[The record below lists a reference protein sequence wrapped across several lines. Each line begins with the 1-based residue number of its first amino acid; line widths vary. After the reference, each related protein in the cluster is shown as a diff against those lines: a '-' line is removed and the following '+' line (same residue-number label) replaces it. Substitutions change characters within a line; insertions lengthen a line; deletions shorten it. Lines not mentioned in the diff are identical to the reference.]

1 MKKKLLSVLLALV
14 MVLTL
19 LPVAAFAEDT
29 QAPGSGTGEDTSTG
43 ESQEGGETG
52 ADGEQQEPAGTK
64 EDPILLTPK
73 SADSNKYI
81 KLDPGK
87 YYKLSEDISGVNFIG
102 LWGDYAGN
110 ASGETYLDLN
120 SHKITAEGN
129 GYPAIY
135 LATGSLNIT
144 GSGQLIGGSSEKV
157 HGAISVAGASQKK
170 LTIGK
175 DVTVTAEANQYC
187 IVVEGAAD
195 QTTNQAEII
204 LDGCTLKSEGSGITV
219 NGLVTQGTQPK
230 ITLQN
235 GTKIEAK
242 EHGIYQAGKSEVTI
256 TNAEIKAGDVGV
268 ETRNGTLNVGE
279 NAVIT
284 GGDGESSNSSSG
296 SGSAVKNAGI
306 AVSQH
311 TTKGDISVN
320 VSDGASVSG
329 GSALYVVNP
338 ENGDGQQKLEVKVSG
353 EETKLTATNDKGSA
367 IYNQSPVDISVTGG
381 TIDGNVTMAATTGSS
396 DTAVGSIAIKD
407 ATVTGS
413 IANTSGDGA
422 AVSVRESTVKGEIAD
437 NVGIV
442 VDCKDADGKPIEN
455 VNNANTA
462 LKAEPD
468 NAFGNSFPQM
478 WDVKVSGLQNDKYY
492 LIRVAAKGISNTA
505 DGNSI
510 IIALNNP
517 AADTYTVTCKPG
529 QNVTVL
535 ELEAKPTDW
544 TGTIQTLTEYEMTV
558 PGENG

>member
-29 QAPGSGTGEDTSTG
+29 QAPGSGTGEDTSIG
-43 ESQEGGETG
+43 ESQEGGETVG
-52 ADGEQQEPAGTK
+52 DGEQQEPAGTK
-64 EDPILLTPK
+64 EDPIFLTSK
-73 SADSNKYI
+73 SADNDQQI

-87 YYKLSEDISGVNFIG
+87 YYTLNEDISNVNFIG
-102 LWGDYAGN
+102 LWGDYAED

-120 SHKITAEGN
+120 NHKITAVGN

-135 LATGSLNIT
+135 LATGSLNII

-157 HGAISVAGASQKK
+157 HGAISVAGKSQKK

-204 LDGCTLKSEGSGITV
+204 LDGCILNSKGSGITV

-268 ETRNGTLNVGE
+268 ETRNGTLNVGAG
-279 NAVIT
+279 AVIT
-284 GGDGESSNSSSG
+284 GGTGEAGNAPNGNG
-296 SGSAVKNAGI
+296 STAQNAGI
-306 AVSQH
+306 AVAQH
-311 TTKGDISVN
+311 TTKGGITVN
-320 VSDGASVSG
+320 VSDGAAVSG

-338 ENGDGQQKLEVKVSG
+338 QANEEPGDLKVTVDG
-353 EETKLTATNDKGSA
+353 EATKLTATNENGHA
-367 IYNQSPVDISVTGG
+367 IFNQAPVDVVVTGG
-381 TIDGNVTMAATTGSS
+381 TIEGNVAMSTDEKNAGKGGIDITN
-396 DTAVGSIAIKD
+396 
-407 ATVTGS
+407 ATVNGDIT
-413 IANTSGDGA
+413 NKSGNGA
-422 AVSVRESTVKGEIAD
+422 AVSVRTSTVTGEIEG
-437 NVGIV
+437 VGIV

-462 LKAEPD
+462 LKAETD
-468 NAFGNSFPQM
+468 NAFGNSFPKM

-492 LIRVAAKGISNTA
+492 LIRVAAKGISTTA

-529 QNVTVL
+529 QNVTVF
-535 ELEAKPTDW
+535 ELETKPTDW
-544 TGTIQTLTEYEMTV
+544 TGSIQTLTEYEMTV

>member
-43 ESQEGGETG
+43 ESQEGGETVG
-52 ADGEQQEPAGTK
+52 DGEQQEPAGTK
-64 EDPILLTPK
+64 EDPILLTSE
-73 SADSNKYI
+73 SAGNNQQI

-87 YYKLSEDISGVNFIG
+87 YYKLNEDISNVYFIG
-102 LWGDYAGN
+102 LWGDYAED

-120 SHKITAEGN
+120 NHKITAVGN

-135 LATGSLNIT
+135 LATGSLNII

-157 HGAISVAGASQKK
+157 HGAISVAGESQKK

-195 QTTNQAEII
+195 QMTNQAEII
-204 LDGCTLKSEGSGITV
+204 LDGCTLNSEGSGITV

-268 ETRNGTLNVGE
+268 ETRNGTLNVGAG
-279 NAVIT
+279 AVIT
-284 GGDGESSNSSSG
+284 GGTGEAGNAPNGNG
-296 SGSAVKNAGI
+296 STAQNAGI
-306 AVSQH
+306 AVAQH
-311 TTKGDISVN
+311 TTKGGITVN
-320 VSDGASVSG
+320 VSDGAAVSG

-338 ENGDGQQKLEVKVSG
+338 QANEEPGDLKVTVDG
-353 EETKLTATNDKGSA
+353 EATKLTATNENGHA
-367 IYNQSPVDISVTGG
+367 IFNQAPVDVVVTGG
-381 TIDGNVTMAATTGSS
+381 TIEGNVAMSTDEKNAGKGGIDITN
-396 DTAVGSIAIKD
+396 
-407 ATVTGS
+407 ATVNGDIT
-413 IANTSGDGA
+413 NESGNGA
-422 AVSVRESTVKGEIAD
+422 AVSVRTSTVTGEIEG
-437 NVGIV
+437 VGIV

-462 LKAEPD
+462 LKAETD
-468 NAFGNSFPQM
+468 NAFGNSFPKM

-492 LIRVAAKGISNTA
+492 LIRVAAKGISTTA

-529 QNVTVL
+529 QNVTVF
-535 ELEAKPTDW
+535 ELETKPTDW
-544 TGTIQTLTEYEMTV
+544 TGSIQTLTEYEMMV

>member
-43 ESQEGGETG
+43 ESQEGGETVG
-52 ADGEQQEPAGTK
+52 DGEQQEPVGTK
-64 EDPILLTPK
+64 EDPILLTSE
-73 SADSNKYI
+73 SAGNNQQI

-87 YYKLSEDISGVNFIG
+87 YYKLNEDISDVNFIG
-102 LWGDYAGN
+102 LWGDYAED

-120 SHKITAEGN
+120 NHKITAVGN

-135 LATGSLNIT
+135 LATGSLNII

-157 HGAISVAGASQKK
+157 HGAISVAGESQKK

-175 DVTVTAEANQYC
+175 DVTVIAEVNQYC

-195 QTTNQAEII
+195 QTRNQAEII
-204 LDGCTLKSEGSGITV
+204 LDGCTLNSKGSGITV

-268 ETRNGTLNVGE
+268 ETRNGTLNVSAG
-279 NAVIT
+279 AVIT
-284 GGDGESSNSSSG
+284 GGTGEAGNAPNGNG
-296 SGSAVKNAGI
+296 STAQNAGI
-306 AVSQH
+306 AVAQH
-311 TTKGDISVN
+311 TTKGGITVN
-320 VSDGASVSG
+320 VSDGAAVSG

-338 ENGDGQQKLEVKVSG
+338 QANEEPGDLKVTVDG
-353 EETKLTATNDKGSA
+353 EATKLTATNENGHA
-367 IYNQSPVDISVTGG
+367 IFNQAPVDVVVTGG
-381 TIDGNVTMAATTGSS
+381 TIEGNVAMSTDKKNAGKGGIDITN
-396 DTAVGSIAIKD
+396 
-407 ATVTGS
+407 ATVNGDIT
-413 IANTSGDGA
+413 NESGNGA
-422 AVSVRESTVKGEIAD
+422 AVSVRTSTVTGEIEG
-437 NVGIV
+437 VGIV

-462 LKAEPD
+462 LKAETD
-468 NAFGNSFPQM
+468 NAFGNSFPKM

-492 LIRVAAKGISNTA
+492 LIRVAAKGISTTA

-529 QNVTVL
+529 QNVTVF
-535 ELEAKPTDW
+535 ELETKPTDW
-544 TGTIQTLTEYEMTV
+544 TGSIQTLTEYEMTV

>member
-43 ESQEGGETG
+43 ESQEGGKTG
-52 ADGEQQEPAGTK
+52 SDGEQQEPTGTK
-64 EDPILLTPK
+64 EDPIPLTSK
-73 SADSNKYI
+73 SANNKQI
-81 KLDPGK
+81 KLNPGK
-87 YYKLSEDISGVNFIG
+87 YYTLNEDISNVNFIG
-102 LWGDYAGN
+102 LWGDNAED

-120 SHKITAEGN
+120 NHKITAVGN

-135 LATGSLNIT
+135 LATGSLNII
-144 GSGQLIGGSSEKV
+144 GFGQLIGGSSEKV
-157 HGAISVAGASQKK
+157 HGAISVAGESQKK

-175 DVTVTAEANQYC
+175 NVTVTAEADQYC

-204 LDGCTLKSEGSGITV
+204 LDGCTLNSKGSGITV

-268 ETRNGTLNVGE
+268 ETRNGTLNVGAG
-279 NAVIT
+279 AVIT
-284 GGDGESSNSSSG
+284 GGTGEAENTPNGNG
-296 SGSAVKNAGI
+296 STAQNAGI
-306 AVSQH
+306 AVAQH
-311 TTKGDISVN
+311 TTKGGITVN
-320 VSDGASVSG
+320 VSDGAAVSG

-338 ENGDGQQKLEVKVSG
+338 QANEEPGDLKVTVDG
-353 EETKLTATNDKGSA
+353 ETTKLTATNENGHA
-367 IYNQSPVDISVTGG
+367 IFNQAPVDVVVTGG
-381 TIDGNVTMAATTGSS
+381 TIEGNVAMSTDEKNAGKGGIDITY
-396 DTAVGSIAIKD
+396 
-407 ATVTGS
+407 ATVNGDIT
-413 IANTSGDGA
+413 NESGNGA
-422 AVSVRESTVKGEIAD
+422 AVSVRTSTVTGKIEG
-437 NVGIV
+437 VGIV

-462 LKAEPD
+462 LKAETD
-468 NAFGNSFPQM
+468 NAFGNSFPKM

-492 LIRVAAKGISNTA
+492 LIRVAAKGISTTA

-510 IIALNNP
+510 IIALNKP
-517 AADTYTVTCKPG
+517 AANTYTVTCKPG
-529 QNVTVL
+529 QNVTVF
-535 ELEAKPTDW
+535 ELETKPTDW
-544 TGTIQTLTEYEMTV
+544 TGSIQTLTEYEMTV

>member
-43 ESQEGGETG
+43 ESQEGGKTG
-52 ADGEQQEPAGTK
+52 GDGEQQEPAGTK
-64 EDPILLTPK
+64 EDPILLTSK
-73 SADSNKYI
+73 SAGNNQQI

-87 YYKLSEDISGVNFIG
+87 YYTLNEDISNVNFIG
-102 LWGDYAGN
+102 LWGDYGED

-120 SHKITAEGN
+120 NHKITAVGN

-135 LATGSLNIT
+135 LATGSLNII

-157 HGAISVAGASQKK
+157 HGAISVAGESQKK

-175 DVTVTAEANQYC
+175 DVTVTAEANQCC

-204 LDGCTLKSEGSGITV
+204 LDGCTLNSKGSGITV

-242 EHGIYQAGKSEVTI
+242 EHGIYQAGKSAVTI

-268 ETRNGTLNVGE
+268 ETRNGTLNVGAG
-279 NAVIT
+279 AVIT
-284 GGDGESSNSSSG
+284 GGTGEAGNAPNGNG
-296 SGSAVKNAGI
+296 STAQNAGI
-306 AVSQH
+306 AVAQH
-311 TTKGDISVN
+311 TTKGGITVN
-320 VSDGASVSG
+320 VSDGAAVSG

-338 ENGDGQQKLEVKVSG
+338 QANEEPGDLKVTVDG
-353 EETKLTATNDKGSA
+353 EATKLTATNENGHA
-367 IYNQSPVDISVTGG
+367 IFNQAPVDVVVTGG
-381 TIDGNVTMAATTGSS
+381 TIEGNVAMSRDEKNAGKGGIDITN
-396 DTAVGSIAIKD
+396 
-407 ATVTGS
+407 ATVNGDIT
-413 IANTSGDGA
+413 NESGNGA
-422 AVSVRESTVKGEIAD
+422 AVSVRTSTVTGEIKG
-437 NVGIV
+437 VGIV
-442 VDCKDADGKPIEN
+442 VDCKDGDGKPIEN

-462 LKAEPD
+462 LKAETD
-468 NAFGNSFPQM
+468 NAFGNSFPKM

-492 LIRVAAKGISNTA
+492 LIRVAAKGISTTA

-529 QNVTVL
+529 QNVTVF
-535 ELEAKPTDW
+535 ELETKPTDW
-544 TGTIQTLTEYEMTV
+544 TGSIQTLTEYEMTV

>member
-29 QAPGSGTGEDTSTG
+29 QAPGSDTGEDTSTG
-43 ESQEGGETG
+43 ESQEGGKTG
-52 ADGEQQEPAGTK
+52 SDGEQQEPAGTK
-64 EDPILLTPK
+64 EDPILLTSK
-73 SADSNKYI
+73 SAENNQQI

-87 YYKLSEDISGVNFIG
+87 YYTLDEDISNVNFIG
-102 LWGDYAGN
+102 LWGDYAED

-120 SHKITAEGN
+120 NHKITAVGN

-135 LATGSLNIT
+135 LATGSLNII

-157 HGAISVAGASQKK
+157 HGAISVAGESQKK

-175 DVTVTAEANQYC
+175 GVTVTAAANQYC
-187 IVVEGAAD
+187 IVVEGAAE

-204 LDGCTLKSEGSGITV
+204 LDGCTLNSKGSGITV

-268 ETRNGTLNVGE
+268 ETRNGTLNVGAG
-279 NAVIT
+279 AVIT
-284 GGDGESSNSSSG
+284 GGTGEAGNAPNGNG
-296 SGSAVKNAGI
+296 STAQNAGI
-306 AVSQH
+306 AVAQH
-311 TTKGDISVN
+311 TTKGGITVN
-320 VSDGASVSG
+320 VSDGAAVSG

-338 ENGDGQQKLEVKVSG
+338 QANEEPGDLKVTVDG
-353 EETKLTATNDKGSA
+353 EATKLTATNENGHA
-367 IYNQSPVDISVTGG
+367 IFNQAPVDVVVTGG
-381 TIDGNVTMAATTGSS
+381 TIKGNVAMRTDEKNAGKGGIDITN
-396 DTAVGSIAIKD
+396 
-407 ATVTGS
+407 ATVNGDIT
-413 IANTSGDGA
+413 NESGNGA
-422 AVSVRESTVKGEIAD
+422 AVSVRTSTVTGKIEG
-437 NVGIV
+437 VGIV

-462 LKAEPD
+462 LKAETD
-468 NAFGNSFPQM
+468 NAFGNSFPKM

-492 LIRVAAKGISNTA
+492 LIRVAAKGISTTA

-529 QNVTVL
+529 QNVTVF
-535 ELEAKPTDW
+535 ELETKPTDW
-544 TGTIQTLTEYEMTV
+544 TGSIQTLTEYEMTV

>member
-43 ESQEGGETG
+43 ESQEGGKTG
-52 ADGEQQEPAGTK
+52 GDGEQQEPAGTK
-64 EDPILLTPK
+64 EDPILLTSK
-73 SADSNKYI
+73 SAGNNQQI

-87 YYKLSEDISGVNFIG
+87 YYTLNEDISNVNFIG
-102 LWGDYAGN
+102 LWGDYVED

-120 SHKITAEGN
+120 NHKITAVGN

-135 LATGSLNIT
+135 LATGSLNII

-157 HGAISVAGASQKK
+157 HGAISVAGESQKK

-175 DVTVTAEANQYC
+175 DVTVTAEANQCC

-204 LDGCTLKSEGSGITV
+204 LDGCTLNSKGSGITV

-242 EHGIYQAGKSEVTI
+242 EHGIYQAGKSAVTI

-268 ETRNGTLNVGE
+268 ETRNGTLNVGAG
-279 NAVIT
+279 AVIT
-284 GGDGESSNSSSG
+284 GGTGEAGNAPNGNG
-296 SGSAVKNAGI
+296 STAQNAGI
-306 AVSQH
+306 AVAQH
-311 TTKGDISVN
+311 TTKGGITVN
-320 VSDGASVSG
+320 VSDGAAVSG

-338 ENGDGQQKLEVKVSG
+338 QANEEPGDLKVTVDG
-353 EETKLTATNDKGSA
+353 EATKLTATNENGHA
-367 IYNQSPVDISVTGG
+367 IFNQAPVDVVVTGG
-381 TIDGNVTMAATTGSS
+381 TIEGNVAMSTDEKNAGKGGIDITN
-396 DTAVGSIAIKD
+396 
-407 ATVTGS
+407 ATVNGDIT
-413 IANTSGDGA
+413 NESGNGA
-422 AVSVRESTVKGEIAD
+422 AVSVRTSTVTGEIEG
-437 NVGIV
+437 VGIV

-462 LKAEPD
+462 LKAETD
-468 NAFGNSFPQM
+468 NAFGNSFPKM

-492 LIRVAAKGISNTA
+492 LIRVAAKGISTTA

-529 QNVTVL
+529 QNVTVF
-535 ELEAKPTDW
+535 ELETKPTDW
-544 TGTIQTLTEYEMTV
+544 TGSIQTLTEYEMTV

>member
-43 ESQEGGETG
+43 ESQEGGKTG
-52 ADGEQQEPAGTK
+52 SDGEQQEPTGTK
-64 EDPILLTPK
+64 EDPILLTSK
-73 SADSNKYI
+73 SADNNHQI
-81 KLDPGK
+81 KLNPGK
-87 YYKLSEDISGVNFIG
+87 YYTLNENISNVNFIG
-102 LWGDYAGN
+102 LWGDYAEDT
-110 ASGETYLDLN
+110 SGETYLDLN
-120 SHKITAEGN
+120 NHKITAMGN

-135 LATGSLNIT
+135 LATGSLNII

-157 HGAISVAGASQKK
+157 HGAISVAGESQKK

-175 DVTVTAEANQYC
+175 DVTVTAKANQYC

-204 LDGCTLKSEGSGITV
+204 LDGCTLNSKGSGITV

-268 ETRNGTLNVGE
+268 ETRNGTLNVGAG
-279 NAVIT
+279 AVIT
-284 GGDGESSNSSSG
+284 GGTGEAGNAPNGNG
-296 SGSAVKNAGI
+296 STAQNAGI
-306 AVSQH
+306 AVAQH
-311 TTKGDISVN
+311 TTKGGITVN
-320 VSDGASVSG
+320 VSDGAAVSG

-338 ENGDGQQKLEVKVSG
+338 QANEDPGELKVTVDGEA
-353 EETKLTATNDKGSA
+353 TTLTATNANGHA
-367 IYNQSPVDISVTGG
+367 IFNQAPVDVVVTGG
-381 TIDGNVTMAATTGSS
+381 TIKGNVAMSTDEKNAGKGGIDITN
-396 DTAVGSIAIKD
+396 
-407 ATVTGS
+407 ATV
-413 IANTSGDGA
+413 NGDITNESDNGA
-422 AVSVRESTVKGEIAD
+422 AVSVRTSTVTGEIEG
-437 NVGIV
+437 VGIV

-462 LKAEPD
+462 LKAETD
-468 NAFGNSFPQM
+468 NAFGNSFPKM

-492 LIRVAAKGISNTA
+492 LIRVAAKGISTTA

-517 AADTYTVTCKPG
+517 AANTYTVICKPG
-529 QNVTVL
+529 QNVTVF
-535 ELEAKPTDW
+535 ELETKPTDW
-544 TGTIQTLTEYEMTV
+544 TGSIQTLTEYEMTV

>member
-43 ESQEGGETG
+43 ESQEGGKTG
-52 ADGEQQEPAGTK
+52 SDGEQQEPTGTK
-64 EDPILLTPK
+64 EDPILLTSM
-73 SADSNKYI
+73 SADNNHQI
-81 KLDPGK
+81 KLNPGK
-87 YYKLSEDISGVNFIG
+87 YYMLNEDISKVNFIG
-102 LWGDYAGN
+102 LWGDYAED

-120 SHKITAEGN
+120 NHKITAVGN

-135 LATGSLNIT
+135 LATGSLNII

-157 HGAISVAGASQKK
+157 HGAISVAGESQKK

-175 DVTVTAEANQYC
+175 DVTVTAVANQYC

-195 QTTNQAEII
+195 QMTNQAEII
-204 LDGCTLKSEGSGITV
+204 LDGCTLNSKGSGITV

-268 ETRNGTLNVGE
+268 ETRNGTLNVGAG
-279 NAVIT
+279 AVIT
-284 GGDGESSNSSSG
+284 GGTGEAGNAPNGNG
-296 SGSAVKNAGI
+296 STAQNAGI
-306 AVSQH
+306 AVAQH
-311 TTKGDISVN
+311 TTKGGITVN
-320 VSDGASVSG
+320 VSDGAAVSG

-338 ENGDGQQKLEVKVSG
+338 QANEDPGELKVTVDGEA
-353 EETKLTATNDKGSA
+353 TTLTATNANGHA
-367 IYNQSPVDISVTGG
+367 IFNQAPVDVVVTGG
-381 TIDGNVTMAATTGSS
+381 TIKGNVAMSTDEKNAGKGGIDITN
-396 DTAVGSIAIKD
+396 
-407 ATVTGS
+407 ATVNGDITNGS
-413 IANTSGDGA
+413 DDGA
-422 AVSVRESTVKGEIAD
+422 AVSVRTSTVTGEIKG
-437 NVGIV
+437 VGIV

-462 LKAEPD
+462 LKAETD
-468 NAFGNSFPQM
+468 NAFGNSFPKM
-478 WDVKVSGLQNDKYY
+478 WDVKVSGLQNNKYY
-492 LIRVAAKGISNTA
+492 LIRVAAKGISTTA

-517 AADTYTVTCKPG
+517 AANTYTVICKPG
-529 QNVTVL
+529 QNVTVF
-535 ELEAKPTDW
+535 ELETKPTDW
-544 TGTIQTLTEYEMTV
+544 TGSIQTLTEYEMTV

>member
-29 QAPGSGTGEDTSTG
+29 QAPGSGTGEDTSTS
-43 ESQEGGETG
+43 ESQEGGETVG
-52 ADGEQQEPAGTK
+52 DGEQQEPAGTK
-64 EDPILLTPK
+64 EDPILLTSE
-73 SADSNKYI
+73 SAGNNQQI

-87 YYKLSEDISGVNFIG
+87 YYKLNEDISNVYFIG
-102 LWGDYAGN
+102 LWGDYAED

-120 SHKITAEGN
+120 NHKITAVGN

-135 LATGSLNIT
+135 LATGSLNII

-157 HGAISVAGASQKK
+157 HGAISVAGESQKK

-195 QTTNQAEII
+195 QMTNQAEII
-204 LDGCTLKSEGSGITV
+204 LDGCTLNSEGSGITV

-268 ETRNGTLNVGE
+268 ETRNGTLNVSAG
-279 NAVIT
+279 AVIT
-284 GGDGESSNSSSG
+284 GGTGEAGNAPNGNG
-296 SGSAVKNAGI
+296 STAQNAGI
-306 AVSQH
+306 AVAQH
-311 TTKGDISVN
+311 TTKGGITVN
-320 VSDGASVSG
+320 VSDGAAVSG

-338 ENGDGQQKLEVKVSG
+338 QANEEPGDLKVTVDG
-353 EETKLTATNDKGSA
+353 EATKLTATNENGHA
-367 IYNQSPVDISVTGG
+367 IFNQAPVDVVVTGG
-381 TIDGNVTMAATTGSS
+381 TIEGNVAMSTDKKNAGKGGIDITN
-396 DTAVGSIAIKD
+396 
-407 ATVTGS
+407 ATVNGDIT
-413 IANTSGDGA
+413 NESGNGA
-422 AVSVRESTVKGEIAD
+422 AVSVRTSTVTGEIEG
-437 NVGIV
+437 VGIV

-462 LKAEPD
+462 LKAETD
-468 NAFGNSFPQM
+468 NAFGNSFPKM

-492 LIRVAAKGISNTA
+492 LIRVAAKGISTTA

-529 QNVTVL
+529 QNVTVF
-535 ELEAKPTDW
+535 ELETKPTDW
-544 TGTIQTLTEYEMTV
+544 TGSIQTLTEYEMMV

>member
-52 ADGEQQEPAGTK
+52 GDGEQQEPAGTK
-64 EDPILLTPK
+64 EDPILLTSK
-73 SADSNKYI
+73 SAGNNQQI
-81 KLDPGK
+81 KLVPGK
-87 YYKLSEDISGVNFIG
+87 YYTLKEDISNVNFIG
-102 LWGDYAGN
+102 LWGDYMED

-120 SHKITAEGN
+120 NHKITAVGN

-135 LATGSLNIT
+135 LATGSLNII
-144 GSGQLIGGSSEKV
+144 GSGQLIGGGSKKV
-157 HGAISVAGASQKK
+157 HGAISVAGESQKK

-195 QTTNQAEII
+195 QMTNQAEII
-204 LDGCTLKSEGSGITV
+204 LDGCTLNSKGSGITV

-235 GTKIEAK
+235 GTKIKAEK
-242 EHGIYQAGKSEVTI
+242 HGIYQAGKSEVTI

-268 ETRNGTLNVGE
+268 ETRNGTLNVGAG
-279 NAVIT
+279 AVIT
-284 GGDGESSNSSSG
+284 GGTGKAGNAPNGNG
-296 SGSAVKNAGI
+296 STAQNAGI
-306 AVSQH
+306 AVAQH
-311 TTKGDISVN
+311 TTKGGITVN
-320 VSDGASVSG
+320 VSDGAAVSG

-338 ENGDGQQKLEVKVSG
+338 QANEEPGDLKVTVDG
-353 EETKLTATNDKGSA
+353 EATKLTATNENGHA
-367 IYNQSPVDISVTGG
+367 IFNQAPVDVVVTGG
-381 TIDGNVTMAATTGSS
+381 TIEGNVAMSTDEKNAGKGGIDIMN
-396 DTAVGSIAIKD
+396 
-407 ATVTGS
+407 ATVKGDIT
-413 IANTSGDGA
+413 NESGNGA
-422 AVSVRESTVKGEIAD
+422 AVSVRTSTVTGEIEG
-437 NVGIV
+437 VGIV

-462 LKAEPD
+462 LKAETD
-468 NAFGNSFPQM
+468 NAFGNSFPKM

-492 LIRVAAKGISNTA
+492 LIRVAAKGISTTA

-510 IIALNNP
+510 IIALNKP

-529 QNVTVL
+529 QNVTVF
-535 ELEAKPTDW
+535 ELETKPTDW
-544 TGTIQTLTEYEMTV
+544 TGSIQTLTEYEMTV

>member
-43 ESQEGGETG
+43 ESQEGGKTG
-52 ADGEQQEPAGTK
+52 GDGKQQEPAGTK
-64 EDPILLTPK
+64 EDPILLTSK
-73 SADSNKYI
+73 SANNQQI

-87 YYKLSEDISGVNFIG
+87 YYTLNEDISNINFIG
-102 LWGDYAGN
+102 LWGDYAED

-120 SHKITAEGN
+120 NHKITAVGN

-135 LATGSLNIT
+135 LATGSLNII

-157 HGAISVAGASQKK
+157 HGAISVAGESQKK

-204 LDGCTLKSEGSGITV
+204 LDGCTLNSKGSGITV

-235 GTKIEAK
+235 GTKIEAE

-256 TNAEIKAGDVGV
+256 TNAQIKAGDVGV
-268 ETRNGTLNVGE
+268 ETRNGTLNVGAD
-279 NAVIT
+279 AVIT
-284 GGDGESSNSSSG
+284 GGTGEAGNAPNGNG
-296 SGSAVKNAGI
+296 STAQNVGI
-306 AVSQH
+306 AVAQH
-311 TTKGDISVN
+311 TTKGGITVN
-320 VSDGASVSG
+320 VSDGAAVSG

-338 ENGDGQQKLEVKVSG
+338 QANEEPGDLKVTVDG
-353 EETKLTATNDKGSA
+353 EATKLTATNENGHA
-367 IYNQSPVDISVTGG
+367 IFNQAPVDVVVTGG
-381 TIDGNVTMAATTGSS
+381 TIEGNVAMSTDEENAGKGGIDITN
-396 DTAVGSIAIKD
+396 
-407 ATVTGS
+407 ATVNGDIT
-413 IANTSGDGA
+413 NESGNGA
-422 AVSVRESTVKGEIAD
+422 AVSVRTSTVTGEIKG
-437 NVGIV
+437 VGIV

-455 VNNANTA
+455 VNNANAA
-462 LKAEPD
+462 LKAETD
-468 NAFGNSFPQM
+468 NAFGNSFPKM

-492 LIRVAAKGISNTA
+492 LIRVAAKGISTTA

-517 AADTYTVTCKPG
+517 AANTYTVTCKPG
-529 QNVTVL
+529 QNVTVF
-535 ELEAKPTDW
+535 ELETKPTDW
-544 TGTIQTLTEYEMTV
+544 TGSIQTLTEYEMTV

>member
-52 ADGEQQEPAGTK
+52 GDGEQQKPAGTK
-64 EDPILLTPK
+64 EDPILLTSK
-73 SADSNKYI
+73 SAGNNQQI
-81 KLDPGK
+81 KLNPGK
-87 YYKLSEDISGVNFIG
+87 YYMLDENISNVNFIG
-102 LWGDYAGN
+102 LWGDYAED

-120 SHKITAEGN
+120 NHKITAVGN

-135 LATGSLNIT
+135 LATGSLNII

-157 HGAISVAGASQKK
+157 HGAISVAGESQKK

-175 DVTVTAEANQYC
+175 DVTVTAEVNQYC

-204 LDGCTLKSEGSGITV
+204 LDGCTLNSEGSGITV
-219 NGLVTQGTQPK
+219 NGLVTQDTQPK

-242 EHGIYQAGKSEVTI
+242 GHGIYQAGKSEVTI

-268 ETRNGTLNVGE
+268 ETRNGTLNVGAG
-279 NAVIT
+279 AVIT
-284 GGDGESSNSSSG
+284 GGTGKAGNTPNGNG
-296 SGSAVKNAGI
+296 STAQNAGI
-306 AVSQH
+306 AVAQH
-311 TTKGDISVN
+311 TTKGGITVN
-320 VSDGASVSG
+320 VSDGAAVSG

-338 ENGDGQQKLEVKVSG
+338 QANEEPGDLKVTVDG
-353 EETKLTATNDKGSA
+353 EATKLTATNENGHA
-367 IYNQSPVDISVTGG
+367 IFNQAPVDVVVTGG
-381 TIDGNVTMAATTGSS
+381 TIEGNVAMSTDEKNAGKGGIDITN
-396 DTAVGSIAIKD
+396 
-407 ATVTGS
+407 ATVNGDIT
-413 IANTSGDGA
+413 NESGNGA
-422 AVSVRESTVKGEIAD
+422 AVSVRTSTVTGKIEG
-437 NVGIV
+437 VGIV

-462 LKAEPD
+462 LKAETD
-468 NAFGNSFPQM
+468 NAFGNSFPKM

-492 LIRVAAKGISNTA
+492 LIRVAAKGISTTA

-510 IIALNNP
+510 IIALNKP
-517 AADTYTVTCKPG
+517 AANTYTVTCKPG
-529 QNVTVL
+529 QNVTVF
-535 ELEAKPTDW
+535 ELETKPTDW
-544 TGTIQTLTEYEMTV
+544 TGSIQTLTEYEMTV

>member
-52 ADGEQQEPAGTK
+52 GDGEQQEPAGTK
-64 EDPILLTPK
+64 EDPILLTSK
-73 SADSNKYI
+73 SADNNQQI

-87 YYKLSEDISGVNFIG
+87 YYTLNEDISNVNFIG
-102 LWGDYAGN
+102 LWGDYAED

-120 SHKITAEGN
+120 NHKITAVGN

-135 LATGSLNIT
+135 LATGSLNII

-157 HGAISVAGASQKK
+157 HGAISVAGESQKK

-204 LDGCTLKSEGSGITV
+204 LDGCTLNSKGSGITV

-235 GTKIEAK
+235 GTKIEAE

-268 ETRNGTLNVGE
+268 ETRNGTLNVGAG
-279 NAVIT
+279 AVIT
-284 GGDGESSNSSSG
+284 GGTGEAGNAPNGNG
-296 SGSAVKNAGI
+296 STAQNAGI
-306 AVSQH
+306 AVAQH
-311 TTKGDISVN
+311 TTKGGITVN
-320 VSDGASVSG
+320 VSDGAAVSG

-338 ENGDGQQKLEVKVSG
+338 QANEEPGDLKVTVDG
-353 EETKLTATNDKGSA
+353 EATKLTATNENGHA
-367 IYNQSPVDISVTGG
+367 IFNQAPVDVVVTGG
-381 TIDGNVTMAATTGSS
+381 TIEGNVAMSTDEKNAGKGGIDITN
-396 DTAVGSIAIKD
+396 
-407 ATVTGS
+407 ATVNGDIT
-413 IANTSGDGA
+413 NESGNGA
-422 AVSVRESTVKGEIAD
+422 AVSVRTSTVTGEIEG
-437 NVGIV
+437 VGIV

-462 LKAEPD
+462 LKAETD
-468 NAFGNSFPQM
+468 NAFGNSFPKM

-492 LIRVAAKGISNTA
+492 LIRVAAKGISTTA

-529 QNVTVL
+529 QNVTVF
-535 ELEAKPTDW
+535 ELETKPTDW
-544 TGTIQTLTEYEMTV
+544 TGSIQTLTEYEMTV

>member
-43 ESQEGGETG
+43 ESQEGGKTG
-52 ADGEQQEPAGTK
+52 GDGEQQEPAGTK
-64 EDPILLTPK
+64 EDPILLTSK
-73 SADSNKYI
+73 SAGNNQQI

-87 YYKLSEDISGVNFIG
+87 YYTLNEDISNVNFIG
-102 LWGDYAGN
+102 LWGDYVED

-120 SHKITAEGN
+120 NHKITAVGN

-135 LATGSLNIT
+135 LATGSLNII
-144 GSGQLIGGSSEKV
+144 GSGQLIGGRSEKV
-157 HGAISVAGASQKK
+157 HGAISVAGESQKK

-175 DVTVTAEANQYC
+175 DVTVTAEANQCC

-204 LDGCTLKSEGSGITV
+204 LDGCTLNSKGSGITV

-242 EHGIYQAGKSEVTI
+242 EHGIYQAGKSAVTI

-268 ETRNGTLNVGE
+268 ETRNGTLNVGAG
-279 NAVIT
+279 AVIT
-284 GGDGESSNSSSG
+284 GGTGEAGNAPNGNG
-296 SGSAVKNAGI
+296 STAQNAGI
-306 AVSQH
+306 AVAQH
-311 TTKGDISVN
+311 TTKGGITVN
-320 VSDGASVSG
+320 VSDGAAVSG

-338 ENGDGQQKLEVKVSG
+338 QANEEPGDLKVTVDG
-353 EETKLTATNDKGSA
+353 EATKLTATNENGHA
-367 IYNQSPVDISVTGG
+367 IFNQAPVDVVVTGG
-381 TIDGNVTMAATTGSS
+381 TIEGNVAMSRDEKNAGKGGVDITN
-396 DTAVGSIAIKD
+396 
-407 ATVTGS
+407 ATVNGDIT
-413 IANTSGDGA
+413 NESGNGA
-422 AVSVRESTVKGEIAD
+422 AVSVRTSTVTGEIKG
-437 NVGIV
+437 VGIV
-442 VDCKDADGKPIEN
+442 VDCKDGDGKPIEN

-462 LKAEPD
+462 LKAETD
-468 NAFGNSFPQM
+468 NAFGNSFPKM

-492 LIRVAAKGISNTA
+492 LIRVAAKGISTTA

-517 AADTYTVTCKPG
+517 AANTYTVTCKPG
-529 QNVTVL
+529 QNVTVF
-535 ELEAKPTDW
+535 ELETKPTDW
-544 TGTIQTLTEYEMTV
+544 TGSIQTLTEYEMTV

>member
-29 QAPGSGTGEDTSTG
+29 QAPGSDTGEDTSTG
-43 ESQEGGETG
+43 ESQEGGKTG
-52 ADGEQQEPAGTK
+52 GDGEQQKPAGTK
-64 EDPILLTPK
+64 EDPIPLTSK
-73 SADSNKYI
+73 SADNQQI

-87 YYKLSEDISGVNFIG
+87 YYTLNENISNVNFIG
-102 LWGDYAGN
+102 LWGDYAED

-120 SHKITAEGN
+120 NHKITAVGN

-135 LATGSLNIT
+135 LATGSLNII

-157 HGAISVAGASQKK
+157 HGAISVAGESQKK

-175 DVTVTAEANQYC
+175 DVIVTAEENQYC

-195 QTTNQAEII
+195 QTINQAEII
-204 LDGCTLKSEGSGITV
+204 LDGCTLNSKGSGITV

-235 GTKIEAK
+235 ETKIEAK

-268 ETRNGTLNVGE
+268 ETRNGTLNVGAG
-279 NAVIT
+279 AVIT
-284 GGDGESSNSSSG
+284 GGTGEAENAPNGNG
-296 SGSAVKNAGI
+296 STAQNAGI
-306 AVSQH
+306 AVAQH
-311 TTKGDISVN
+311 TTKGGITVN
-320 VSDGASVSG
+320 VSDGAAVSG

-338 ENGDGQQKLEVKVSG
+338 QANEEPGDLKVTVDG
-353 EETKLTATNDKGSA
+353 KTTKLTATNENGHA
-367 IYNQSPVDISVTGG
+367 IFNQAPVDVVVTGG
-381 TIDGNVTMAATTGSS
+381 TIKGNVAMSTDEKNAGKGGIDITN
-396 DTAVGSIAIKD
+396 
-407 ATVTGS
+407 ATVNGDIT
-413 IANTSGDGA
+413 NESGNGA
-422 AVSVRESTVKGEIAD
+422 AVSVRTSTVTGEIKG
-437 NVGIV
+437 VGIV
-442 VDCKDADGKPIEN
+442 VNCKDADGKPIEN

-462 LKAEPD
+462 LKAEKEGT
-468 NAFGNSFPQM
+468 FGNSFPQM
-478 WDVKVSGLQNDKYY
+478 WDVKVSGLQSDKYY
-492 LIRVAAKGISNTA
+492 LIRVAAKGISTTA

-517 AADTYTVTCKPG
+517 AVDTYTVTCKPG
-529 QNVTVL
+529 QNVTVF
-535 ELEAKPTDW
+535 ELKTKPTDW
-544 TGTIQTLTEYEMTV
+544 TGSIQTLTEYEMTV

>member
-43 ESQEGGETG
+43 ESQEGGETVG
-52 ADGEQQEPAGTK
+52 DGEQQEPAGTK
-64 EDPILLTPK
+64 EDPILLTSE
-73 SADSNKYI
+73 SAGNNQQI

-87 YYKLSEDISGVNFIG
+87 YYKLNEDISNVYFIG
-102 LWGDYAGN
+102 LWGDYAED

-120 SHKITAEGN
+120 NHKITAVGN

-135 LATGSLNIT
+135 LATGSLNII

-157 HGAISVAGASQKK
+157 HGAISVAGESQKK

-195 QTTNQAEII
+195 QMTNQAEII
-204 LDGCTLKSEGSGITV
+204 LDGCTLNSEGSGITV

-268 ETRNGTLNVGE
+268 ETRNGTLNVGAG
-279 NAVIT
+279 AVIT
-284 GGDGESSNSSSG
+284 GGTGEAGNAPNGNG
-296 SGSAVKNAGI
+296 STAQNAGI
-306 AVSQH
+306 AVAQH
-311 TTKGDISVN
+311 TTKGGITVN
-320 VSDGASVSG
+320 VSDGAAVSG

-338 ENGDGQQKLEVKVSG
+338 QANEEPGDLKVTVDG
-353 EETKLTATNDKGSA
+353 EATKLTATNENGHA
-367 IYNQSPVDISVTGG
+367 IFNQAPVDVVVTGG
-381 TIDGNVTMAATTGSS
+381 TIEGNVAMSTDKKNAGKGGIDITN
-396 DTAVGSIAIKD
+396 
-407 ATVTGS
+407 ATVNGDIT
-413 IANTSGDGA
+413 NESGNGA
-422 AVSVRESTVKGEIAD
+422 AVSVRTSTVTGEIEG
-437 NVGIV
+437 VGIV

-462 LKAEPD
+462 LKAETD
-468 NAFGNSFPQM
+468 NAFGNSFPKM

-492 LIRVAAKGISNTA
+492 LIRVAAKGISTTA

-529 QNVTVL
+529 QNVTVF
-535 ELEAKPTDW
+535 ELETKPTDW
-544 TGTIQTLTEYEMTV
+544 TGSIQTLTEYEMMV

>member
-43 ESQEGGETG
+43 ESQEGGETVG
-52 ADGEQQEPAGTK
+52 DGEQQEPAGTK
-64 EDPILLTPK
+64 EDPILLTSE
-73 SADSNKYI
+73 SAGNNQQI

-87 YYKLSEDISGVNFIG
+87 YYKLNEDISNVYFIG
-102 LWGDYAGN
+102 LWGDYAED

-120 SHKITAEGN
+120 NHKITAVGN

-135 LATGSLNIT
+135 LATGSLNII

-157 HGAISVAGASQKK
+157 HGAISVAGESQKK

-195 QTTNQAEII
+195 QMTNQAEII
-204 LDGCTLKSEGSGITV
+204 LDGCTLNSEGSGITV

-268 ETRNGTLNVGE
+268 ETRNGTLNVGAG
-279 NAVIT
+279 AVIT
-284 GGDGESSNSSSG
+284 GGTGEAGNAPNGNG
-296 SGSAVKNAGI
+296 STAQNAGI
-306 AVSQH
+306 AVAQH
-311 TTKGDISVN
+311 TTKGGITVN
-320 VSDGASVSG
+320 VSDGAAVSG

-338 ENGDGQQKLEVKVSG
+338 QANEEPGDLKVTVDG
-353 EETKLTATNDKGSA
+353 EATKLTATNENGHA
-367 IYNQSPVDISVTGG
+367 IFNQAPVDVVVTGG
-381 TIDGNVTMAATTGSS
+381 TIEGNVAMSTDEKNAGKGGIDITN
-396 DTAVGSIAIKD
+396 
-407 ATVTGS
+407 ATVNGDIT
-413 IANTSGDGA
+413 NESGNGA
-422 AVSVRESTVKGEIAD
+422 AVSVRTSTVTGEIEG
-437 NVGIV
+437 VGIV

-462 LKAEPD
+462 LKAETD
-468 NAFGNSFPQM
+468 NAFGNSFPKM

-492 LIRVAAKGISNTA
+492 LIRVAAKGISTTA

-529 QNVTVL
+529 QNVTVF
-535 ELEAKPTDW
+535 ELETKPTDW
-544 TGTIQTLTEYEMTV
+544 TGSIQTLTEYEMTV

>member
-29 QAPGSGTGEDTSTG
+29 QAPGSGTGEDTSIG
-43 ESQEGGETG
+43 ESQEGGETVG
-52 ADGEQQEPAGTK
+52 DGEQQEPAGTK
-64 EDPILLTPK
+64 EDPIFLTSK
-73 SADSNKYI
+73 SADNDQQI

-87 YYKLSEDISGVNFIG
+87 YYTLNEDISNVNFIG
-102 LWGDYAGN
+102 LWGDYAED

-120 SHKITAEGN
+120 NYKITAMGN

-135 LATGSLNIT
+135 LATGSLNII

-157 HGAISVAGASQKK
+157 HGAISVAGKSQKK

-204 LDGCTLKSEGSGITV
+204 LDGCILNSKGSGITV

-268 ETRNGTLNVGE
+268 ETRNGTLNVGAG
-279 NAVIT
+279 AVIT
-284 GGDGESSNSSSG
+284 GGTGEAGNAPNGNG
-296 SGSAVKNAGI
+296 STAQNAGI
-306 AVSQH
+306 AVAQH
-311 TTKGDISVN
+311 TTKGGITVN
-320 VSDGASVSG
+320 VSDGAAVSG

-338 ENGDGQQKLEVKVSG
+338 QANEEPGDLKVTVDG
-353 EETKLTATNDKGSA
+353 EATKLTATNENGHA
-367 IYNQSPVDISVTGG
+367 IFNQAPVDVVVTGG
-381 TIDGNVTMAATTGSS
+381 TIEGNVAMSTDEKNAGKGGIDITN
-396 DTAVGSIAIKD
+396 
-407 ATVTGS
+407 ATVNGDIT
-413 IANTSGDGA
+413 NKSGNGA
-422 AVSVRESTVKGEIAD
+422 AVSVRTSTVTGEIEG
-437 NVGIV
+437 VGIV

-462 LKAEPD
+462 LKAETA
-468 NAFGNSFPQM
+468 NAFGNSFPKM

-492 LIRVAAKGISNTA
+492 LIRVAAKGISTTA

-529 QNVTVL
+529 QNVTVF
-535 ELEAKPTDW
+535 ELETKPTDW
-544 TGTIQTLTEYEMTV
+544 TGSIQTLTEYEMMV

>member
-43 ESQEGGETG
+43 ESQEGGETVG
-52 ADGEQQEPAGTK
+52 DGEQQEPAGTK
-64 EDPILLTPK
+64 EDPILLTSE
-73 SADSNKYI
+73 SAGNNQQI

-87 YYKLSEDISGVNFIG
+87 YYKLNEDISNVYFIG
-102 LWGDYAGN
+102 LWGDYAED

-120 SHKITAEGN
+120 NHKITAVGN

-135 LATGSLNIT
+135 LATGSLNII

-157 HGAISVAGASQKK
+157 HGAISVAGESQKK

-195 QTTNQAEII
+195 QMTNQAEII
-204 LDGCTLKSEGSGITV
+204 LDGCTLNSEGSGITV

-268 ETRNGTLNVGE
+268 ETRNGTLNVSAG
-279 NAVIT
+279 AVIT
-284 GGDGESSNSSSG
+284 GGTGEAGNAPNGNG
-296 SGSAVKNAGI
+296 STAQNAGI
-306 AVSQH
+306 AVAQH
-311 TTKGDISVN
+311 TTKGGITVN
-320 VSDGASVSG
+320 VSDGAAVSG

-338 ENGDGQQKLEVKVSG
+338 QANEEPGDLKVTVDG
-353 EETKLTATNDKGSA
+353 EATKLTATNENGHA
-367 IYNQSPVDISVTGG
+367 IFNQAPVDVVVTGG
-381 TIDGNVTMAATTGSS
+381 TIEGNVAMSTDKKNAGKGGIDITN
-396 DTAVGSIAIKD
+396 
-407 ATVTGS
+407 ATVNGDIT
-413 IANTSGDGA
+413 NESGNGA
-422 AVSVRESTVKGEIAD
+422 AVSVRTSTVTGEIEG
-437 NVGIV
+437 VGIV

-462 LKAEPD
+462 LKAETD
-468 NAFGNSFPQM
+468 NAFGNSFPKM

-492 LIRVAAKGISNTA
+492 LIRVAAKGISTTA

-529 QNVTVL
+529 QNVTVF
-535 ELEAKPTDW
+535 ELETKPTDW
-544 TGTIQTLTEYEMTV
+544 TGSIQTLTECEMTV

>member
-29 QAPGSGTGEDTSTG
+29 QAPGSGTGEDTSTS

-52 ADGEQQEPAGTK
+52 GDGEQQEPAGTK
-64 EDPILLTPK
+64 DDPILLTSK
-73 SADSNKYI
+73 SADNNQQI

-87 YYKLSEDISGVNFIG
+87 YYTLSEDISGVNFIG
-102 LWGDYAGN
+102 LWGDYEGN

-120 SHKITAEGN
+120 NHKITAVGN

-157 HGAISVAGASQKK
+157 HGAISVAGESQKK

-195 QTTNQAEII
+195 KTTNQAEII
-204 LDGCTLKSEGSGITV
+204 LDGCTLNSKGSGITV

-268 ETRNGTLNVGE
+268 ETRNGTLNVGAG
-279 NAVIT
+279 AVIT
-284 GGDGESSNSSSG
+284 GGTGEAGNTPNGNG
-296 SGSAVKNAGI
+296 STAQNAGI
-306 AVSQH
+306 AVAQH
-311 TTKGDISVN
+311 TTKGGITVN
-320 VSDGASVSG
+320 VSDGAAVSG

-338 ENGDGQQKLEVKVSG
+338 QANEEPGDLKVTVDG
-353 EETKLTATNDKGSA
+353 EATKLTATNENGHA
-367 IYNQSPVDISVTGG
+367 IFNQAPVDVVVTGG
-381 TIDGNVTMAATTGSS
+381 TIEGNVAMSTDEKNAGKGGIDITN
-396 DTAVGSIAIKD
+396 
-407 ATVTGS
+407 ATVNGDIT
-413 IANTSGDGA
+413 NESGNGA
-422 AVSVRESTVKGEIAD
+422 AVSVRTSTVTGEIEG
-437 NVGIV
+437 VGIV

-462 LKAEPD
+462 LKAETD
-468 NAFGNSFPQM
+468 NAFGNSFPKM

-492 LIRVAAKGISNTA
+492 LIHVAAKGISTTA

-529 QNVTVL
+529 QNVTVF
-535 ELEAKPTDW
+535 ELETKPTDW
-544 TGTIQTLTEYEMTV
+544 TGSIQTLTEYEMTV

>member
-43 ESQEGGETG
+43 ESQEGGETVG
-52 ADGEQQEPAGTK
+52 DGEQQEPAGTK
-64 EDPILLTPK
+64 EDPILLTSK
-73 SADSNKYI
+73 SAGNNQQI

-87 YYKLSEDISGVNFIG
+87 YYKLNEDISNVYFIG
-102 LWGDYAGN
+102 LWGDYAED
-110 ASGETYLDLN
+110 ASAETYLDLN
-120 SHKITAEGN
+120 NHKITAVGN

-135 LATGSLNIT
+135 LATGSLNII

-157 HGAISVAGASQKK
+157 HGAISVAGESQKK

-204 LDGCTLKSEGSGITV
+204 LDGCTLNSKGSGITV

-268 ETRNGTLNVGE
+268 ETRNGTLNVSAG
-279 NAVIT
+279 AVIT
-284 GGDGESSNSSSG
+284 GGTGEAGNAPNGNG
-296 SGSAVKNAGI
+296 STAQNAGI
-306 AVSQH
+306 AVAQH
-311 TTKGDISVN
+311 TTKGGITVN
-320 VSDGASVSG
+320 VSDGAAVSG

-338 ENGDGQQKLEVKVSG
+338 QANEEPGDLKVTVDG
-353 EETKLTATNDKGSA
+353 EATKLTATNENGHA
-367 IYNQSPVDISVTGG
+367 IFNQAPVDVVVTGG
-381 TIDGNVTMAATTGSS
+381 TIEGNVAMSTDKKNAGKGGIDITN
-396 DTAVGSIAIKD
+396 
-407 ATVTGS
+407 ATVNGDIT
-413 IANTSGDGA
+413 NESGNGA
-422 AVSVRESTVKGEIAD
+422 AVSVRTSTVTGEIEG
-437 NVGIV
+437 VGIV

-462 LKAEPD
+462 LKAATD
-468 NAFGNSFPQM
+468 NAFGNSFPKM

-492 LIRVAAKGISNTA
+492 LIRVAAKGISTTA

-529 QNVTVL
+529 QNVTVF
-535 ELEAKPTDW
+535 ELETKPTDW
-544 TGTIQTLTEYEMTV
+544 TGSIQTLTEYEMTV

>member
-43 ESQEGGETG
+43 ESQEGGKTG
-52 ADGEQQEPAGTK
+52 SDGEQQEPTGTK
-64 EDPILLTPK
+64 EDPILLTSK
-73 SADSNKYI
+73 SADNNQQI
-81 KLDPGK
+81 KLNPGK
-87 YYKLSEDISGVNFIG
+87 YYTLNEDISNVNFIG
-102 LWGDYAGN
+102 LWGDYAED

-120 SHKITAEGN
+120 NHKITAVGN

-135 LATGSLNIT
+135 LATGSLNII
-144 GSGQLIGGSSEKV
+144 GFGQLIGGSSEKV
-157 HGAISVAGASQKK
+157 HGAISVAGESQKK

-204 LDGCTLKSEGSGITV
+204 LDGCTLNSKGSGITV

-268 ETRNGTLNVGE
+268 ETRNGTLNVGAG
-279 NAVIT
+279 AVIT
-284 GGDGESSNSSSG
+284 GGTGEAGNAPNGNG
-296 SGSAVKNAGI
+296 STAQNAGI
-306 AVSQH
+306 AVAQH
-311 TTKGDISVN
+311 TTKGGITVN
-320 VSDGASVSG
+320 VSDGAAVSG

-338 ENGDGQQKLEVKVSG
+338 QANEDPGELKVTVDGEA
-353 EETKLTATNDKGSA
+353 TTLTATNANGHA
-367 IYNQSPVDISVTGG
+367 IFNQAPVDVEVKGG
-381 TIDGNVTMAATTGSS
+381 TIEGDVAMQADKKNAGKGGIDITN
-396 DTAVGSIAIKD
+396 
-407 ATVTGS
+407 ATVNGDITNGS
-413 IANTSGDGA
+413 DDGA
-422 AVSVRESTVKGEIAD
+422 AVSVRTSTVTGEIEG
-437 NVGIV
+437 VGIV

-462 LKAEPD
+462 LKAEKD
-468 NAFGNSFPQM
+468 GTFGNSFPQM
-478 WDVKVSGLQNDKYY
+478 WDVKVSGLQRDKYY
-492 LIRVAAKGISNTA
+492 LIRVAAKGISTTA

-517 AADTYTVTCKPG
+517 AADAYTVTCKPG
-529 QNVTVL
+529 QNVTVF

-544 TGTIQTLTEYEMTV
+544 TGSIQTLTEYEMTV

>member
-29 QAPGSGTGEDTSTG
+29 QAPGSGTGEDTSAG

-52 ADGEQQEPAGTK
+52 GDGEQQEPAGTK
-64 EDPILLTPK
+64 DDPILLTSK
-73 SADSNKYI
+73 SADNKKQI

-87 YYKLSEDISGVNFIG
+87 YYTLSEDISGVNFIG
-102 LWGDYAGN
+102 LWGDYEGN

-120 SHKITAEGN
+120 NHKITAVGN

-144 GSGQLIGGSSEKV
+144 GSGQLIGGSSDKV
-157 HGAISVAGASQKK
+157 HGAISVAGESQKK

-195 QTTNQAEII
+195 KTTNQAEII
-204 LDGCTLKSEGSGITV
+204 LDGCTLNSKGSGITV

-268 ETRNGTLNVGE
+268 ETRNGTLNVGAG
-279 NAVIT
+279 AVIT
-284 GGDGESSNSSSG
+284 GGTGEAGNAPNGNG
-296 SGSAVKNAGI
+296 STAQNAGI
-306 AVSQH
+306 AVAQH
-311 TTKGDISVN
+311 TTKGGITVN
-320 VSDGASVSG
+320 VSDGAAVSG

-338 ENGDGQQKLEVKVSG
+338 QANEEPGDLKVTVDG
-353 EETKLTATNDKGSA
+353 EATKLTATNENGHA
-367 IYNQSPVDISVTGG
+367 IFNQAPVDVVVTGG
-381 TIDGNVTMAATTGSS
+381 TIEGNVAMSTDEKNAGKGGIDITN
-396 DTAVGSIAIKD
+396 
-407 ATVTGS
+407 ATVNGDIT
-413 IANTSGDGA
+413 NESGNGA
-422 AVSVRESTVKGEIAD
+422 AVSVRTSTVTGEIEG
-437 NVGIV
+437 VGIV

-462 LKAEPD
+462 LKAETD
-468 NAFGNSFPQM
+468 NAFGNSFPKM

-492 LIRVAAKGISNTA
+492 LIRVAAKGISTTA

-529 QNVTVL
+529 QNVTVF
-535 ELEAKPTDW
+535 ELETKPTDW
-544 TGTIQTLTEYEMTV
+544 TGSIQTLTEYEMTV

>member
-29 QAPGSGTGEDTSTG
+29 QAPGSGTGEDTSIG
-43 ESQEGGETG
+43 ESQEGGETVG
-52 ADGEQQEPAGTK
+52 DGEQQEPAGTK
-64 EDPILLTPK
+64 EDPILLTSK
-73 SADSNKYI
+73 SAGTNQQI

-87 YYKLSEDISGVNFIG
+87 YYMLDEDISNVNFIG
-102 LWGDYAGN
+102 LWGNYAED

-120 SHKITAEGN
+120 NHKITAVEN

-135 LATGSLNIT
+135 LATGSLNII

-157 HGAISVAGASQKK
+157 HGAISVAGESQKK

-195 QTTNQAEII
+195 QMTNQAEII
-204 LDGCTLKSEGSGITV
+204 LDGCTLNSKGSGITV

-268 ETRNGTLNVGE
+268 ETRNGTLNVSAG
-279 NAVIT
+279 AVIT
-284 GGDGESSNSSSG
+284 GGTGEAGNAPNGNG
-296 SGSAVKNAGI
+296 STAQNAGI
-306 AVSQH
+306 AVAQH
-311 TTKGDISVN
+311 TTKGGITVN
-320 VSDGASVSG
+320 VSDGAAVSG

-338 ENGDGQQKLEVKVSG
+338 QANEEPGDLKVTVDG
-353 EETKLTATNDKGSA
+353 EATKLTATNENGHA
-367 IYNQSPVDISVTGG
+367 IFNQAPVDVVVTGG
-381 TIDGNVTMAATTGSS
+381 TIEGNVAMSTDEKNAGKGGIDITN
-396 DTAVGSIAIKD
+396 
-407 ATVTGS
+407 ATVNGDIT
-413 IANTSGDGA
+413 NKSGNGA
-422 AVSVRESTVKGEIAD
+422 AVSVRTSTVTGEIEG
-437 NVGIV
+437 VGIV

-462 LKAEPD
+462 LKAETD
-468 NAFGNSFPQM
+468 NAFGNSFPKM
-478 WDVKVSGLQNDKYY
+478 WDVKVSGLQDDKYY
-492 LIRVAAKGISNTA
+492 LIRVAAKGISTTA

-529 QNVTVL
+529 QNVTVF
-535 ELEAKPTDW
+535 ELETKPTDW
-544 TGTIQTLTEYEMTV
+544 TGSIQTLTEYEMTV

>member
-29 QAPGSGTGEDTSTG
+29 QAPGSGTGEDTSTS
-43 ESQEGGETG
+43 ESQEGGKTG
-52 ADGEQQEPAGTK
+52 GDGEQQEPAGTK
-64 EDPILLTPK
+64 DDPILLTSK
-73 SADSNKYI
+73 STDNNQQI

-87 YYKLSEDISGVNFIG
+87 YYTLSEDISGVNFIG
-102 LWGDYAGN
+102 LWGDYEGN

-120 SHKITAEGN
+120 NHKITAVGN

-144 GSGQLIGGSSEKV
+144 GSGQLIGGSSEEV
-157 HGAISVAGASQKK
+157 HGAISVAGESQKK

-195 QTTNQAEII
+195 KTTNQAEII
-204 LDGCTLKSEGSGITV
+204 LDGCTLNSKGSGITV

-268 ETRNGTLNVGE
+268 ETRNGTLNVGAG
-279 NAVIT
+279 AVIT
-284 GGDGESSNSSSG
+284 GGTGEAGNTPNGNG
-296 SGSAVKNAGI
+296 STAQNAGI
-306 AVSQH
+306 AVAQH
-311 TTKGDISVN
+311 TTKGGITVN
-320 VSDGASVSG
+320 VSDGAAVSG

-338 ENGDGQQKLEVKVSG
+338 QANEEPGDLKVTVDG
-353 EETKLTATNDKGSA
+353 EATKLTATNENGHA
-367 IYNQSPVDISVTGG
+367 IFNQAPVDVVVKGG
-381 TIDGNVTMAATTGSS
+381 TIDGNVAMSTDEKNAGKGGIDITN
-396 DTAVGSIAIKD
+396 
-407 ATVTGS
+407 ATVNGNITNGS
-413 IANTSGDGA
+413 DDGA
-422 AVSVRESTVKGEIAD
+422 AVSVRASTVTGEIEG
-437 NVGIV
+437 VGIV

-462 LKAEPD
+462 LKAETD
-468 NAFGNSFPQM
+468 NAFGNSFPKM
-478 WDVKVSGLQNDKYY
+478 WDVKVSGLQNGKYY
-492 LIRVAAKGISNTA
+492 LIRVAAKGISTTA

-529 QNVTVL
+529 QNVTVF
-535 ELEAKPTDW
+535 ELETKPTDW
-544 TGTIQTLTEYEMTV
+544 TGSIQTLTEYEMTV

>member
-43 ESQEGGETG
+43 ESQEGGKTG
-52 ADGEQQEPAGTK
+52 SDGEQQEPTGTK
-64 EDPILLTPK
+64 EDPIPLTSE
-73 SADSNKYI
+73 SAGNNQQI
-81 KLDPGK
+81 KLNPGK
-87 YYKLSEDISGVNFIG
+87 YYTLNEDISNVNFIG
-102 LWGDYAGN
+102 LWGDYAED

-120 SHKITAEGN
+120 NHKITAVGN

-135 LATGSLNIT
+135 LATGSLNII

-157 HGAISVAGASQKK
+157 HGAISVAGESQKK

-175 DVTVTAEANQYC
+175 DVTVTAKANQYC
-187 IVVEGAAD
+187 IVVEGAAN

-204 LDGCTLKSEGSGITV
+204 LDGCTLNSKGSGITV

-235 GTKIEAK
+235 GTKIEAE

-268 ETRNGTLNVGE
+268 ETRNGTLNVGAG
-279 NAVIT
+279 AVIT
-284 GGDGESSNSSSG
+284 GGTGEAGNAPNGNG
-296 SGSAVKNAGI
+296 STAQNAGI
-306 AVSQH
+306 AVAQH
-311 TTKGDISVN
+311 TTKGGITVN
-320 VSDGASVSG
+320 VSDGAAVSG

-338 ENGDGQQKLEVKVSG
+338 QANEEPGDLKVTVDG
-353 EETKLTATNDKGSA
+353 ETTKLTATNENGHA
-367 IYNQSPVDISVTGG
+367 IFNQAPVDVVVTGG
-381 TIDGNVTMAATTGSS
+381 TIKGNVAMSTDEKNAGKGGIDITN
-396 DTAVGSIAIKD
+396 
-407 ATVTGS
+407 ATV
-413 IANTSGDGA
+413 NGDITNESDNGA
-422 AVSVRESTVKGEIAD
+422 AVSVRTSTVTGEIEG
-437 NVGIV
+437 VGIV

-462 LKAEPD
+462 LKAETD
-468 NAFGNSFPQM
+468 NAFGNSFPKM

-492 LIRVAAKGISNTA
+492 LIRVAAKGISTTA

-517 AADTYTVTCKPG
+517 AANTYTVTCKPG
-529 QNVTVL
+529 QNVTVF
-535 ELEAKPTDW
+535 ELETKPTDW
-544 TGTIQTLTEYEMTV
+544 TGSIQTLTEYEMTV

>member
-43 ESQEGGETG
+43 ESQEGGKTG
-52 ADGEQQEPAGTK
+52 GDGEQQEPAGTK
-64 EDPILLTPK
+64 EDPILLTSK
-73 SADSNKYI
+73 SAGNNQQI

-87 YYKLSEDISGVNFIG
+87 YYTLNEDISNVNFIG
-102 LWGDYAGN
+102 LWGDYVED

-120 SHKITAEGN
+120 NHKITAVGN

-135 LATGSLNIT
+135 LATGSLNII

-157 HGAISVAGASQKK
+157 HGAISVAGESQKK

-204 LDGCTLKSEGSGITV
+204 LDGCTLNSKGSGITV

-242 EHGIYQAGKSEVTI
+242 EHGIYQAGKSAVTI

-268 ETRNGTLNVGE
+268 ETRNGTLNVGAG
-279 NAVIT
+279 AVIT
-284 GGDGESSNSSSG
+284 GGTGEAGNAPNGNG
-296 SGSAVKNAGI
+296 STAQNAGI
-306 AVSQH
+306 AVAQH
-311 TTKGDISVN
+311 TTKGGITVN
-320 VSDGASVSG
+320 VSDGAAVSG

-338 ENGDGQQKLEVKVSG
+338 QANEEPGDLKVTVDG
-353 EETKLTATNDKGSA
+353 EATKLTATNENGHA
-367 IYNQSPVDISVTGG
+367 IFNQAPVDVVVTGG
-381 TIDGNVTMAATTGSS
+381 TIEGNVAMSTDEKNAGKGGIDITN
-396 DTAVGSIAIKD
+396 
-407 ATVTGS
+407 ATVNGDIT
-413 IANTSGDGA
+413 NESGNGA
-422 AVSVRESTVKGEIAD
+422 AVSVRTSTVTGEIEG
-437 NVGIV
+437 VGIV

-462 LKAEPD
+462 LKAETD
-468 NAFGNSFPQM
+468 NAFGNSFPKM

-492 LIRVAAKGISNTA
+492 LIRVAAKGISTTA

-517 AADTYTVTCKPG
+517 AANTYTVTCKPG
-529 QNVTVL
+529 QNVTVF
-535 ELEAKPTDW
+535 ELETKPTDW
-544 TGTIQTLTEYEMTV
+544 TGSIQTLTEYEMTV

>member
-43 ESQEGGETG
+43 ESQEGGKTG
-52 ADGEQQEPAGTK
+52 DDGEQQEPAGTK
-64 EDPILLTPK
+64 EDPILLTSN
-73 SADSNKYI
+73 SANNQQI

-87 YYKLSEDISGVNFIG
+87 YYTLNDDISNVNFIG
-102 LWGDYAGN
+102 LWGDYAEN

-120 SHKITAEGN
+120 NHKITAVGN

-135 LATGSLNIT
+135 LATGSLNII

-157 HGAISVAGASQKK
+157 HGAISVAGESQKK

-175 DVTVTAEANQYC
+175 DVTVFAEANQYC

-204 LDGCTLKSEGSGITV
+204 LDGCTLNSKGSGITV

-268 ETRNGTLNVGE
+268 ETRNGTLNVGAG
-279 NAVIT
+279 AVIT
-284 GGDGESSNSSSG
+284 GGTGEAGNALNGNG
-296 SGSAVKNAGI
+296 STAQNAGI
-306 AVSQH
+306 AVAQH
-311 TTKGDISVN
+311 TTKGGITVN
-320 VSDGASVSG
+320 VSDGAAVSG

-338 ENGDGQQKLEVKVSG
+338 QANEEPGDLKVTVDG
-353 EETKLTATNDKGSA
+353 EATKLTATNENGHA
-367 IYNQSPVDISVTGG
+367 IFNQAPVDVVVTGG
-381 TIDGNVTMAATTGSS
+381 TIEGNVAMSTDEENAGKGGIDITN
-396 DTAVGSIAIKD
+396 
-407 ATVTGS
+407 ATVNGDIT
-413 IANTSGDGA
+413 NESGNGA
-422 AVSVRESTVKGEIAD
+422 AVSVRTSTVTGEIKG
-437 NVGIV
+437 VGIV

-455 VNNANTA
+455 VNNANAA
-462 LKAEPD
+462 LKAETD
-468 NAFGNSFPQM
+468 NAFGNSFPKM

-492 LIRVAAKGISNTA
+492 LIRVAAKGISTTA

-529 QNVTVL
+529 QNVTVF
-535 ELEAKPTDW
+535 ELETKPTDW
-544 TGTIQTLTEYEMTV
+544 TGSIQTLTEYEMTV

>member
-52 ADGEQQEPAGTK
+52 GDGKQQEPAGTK
-64 EDPILLTPK
+64 DDPIFLTSK
-73 SADSNKYI
+73 SAGNNQQI

-87 YYKLSEDISGVNFIG
+87 YYTLNEDISGVNFIG

-120 SHKITAEGN
+120 NHKITAVGN

-144 GSGQLIGGSSEKV
+144 GSGQLIGGSSDKV
-157 HGAISVAGASQKK
+157 HGAISVAGESQKK

-195 QTTNQAEII
+195 KTTNQAEII
-204 LDGCTLKSEGSGITV
+204 LDGCTLNSKGSGITV

-242 EHGIYQAGKSEVTI
+242 EHGIYQAGKSEITI

-268 ETRNGTLNVGE
+268 ETRNGTLNVGAG
-279 NAVIT
+279 AVIT
-284 GGDGESSNSSSG
+284 GGTGKAGNTPNGNG
-296 SGSAVKNAGI
+296 STAQNAGI
-306 AVSQH
+306 AVAQH
-311 TTKGDISVN
+311 TTKGGITVN
-320 VSDGASVSG
+320 VSDGAEVSG

-338 ENGDGQQKLEVKVSG
+338 QANEEPGDLKVTVDG
-353 EETKLTATNDKGSA
+353 EATKLTATNENGHA
-367 IYNQSPVDISVTGG
+367 IFNQAPVDVVVKGG
-381 TIDGNVTMAATTGSS
+381 TIDGNVAMSTDEKNAGKGGIDITN
-396 DTAVGSIAIKD
+396 
-407 ATVTGS
+407 ATVNGNITNGS
-413 IANTSGDGA
+413 DDGA
-422 AVSVRESTVKGEIAD
+422 AVSVRASTVTGEIEG
-437 NVGIV
+437 VGIV

-462 LKAEPD
+462 LKAETD
-468 NAFGNSFPQM
+468 KTFGNSFPQM

-492 LIRVAAKGISNTA
+492 LIRVAAKGISTTA

-517 AADTYTVTCKPG
+517 AAGTYTVTCKPG
-529 QNVTVL
+529 QNVTVF

>member
-29 QAPGSGTGEDTSTG
+29 QAPGSGTGEDTSIG
-43 ESQEGGETG
+43 ESQEGGETVG
-52 ADGEQQEPAGTK
+52 DGEQQEPAGTK
-64 EDPILLTPK
+64 EDPILLTSE
-73 SADSNKYI
+73 SAGNNQQI

-87 YYKLSEDISGVNFIG
+87 YYTLNEDISNVNFIG
-102 LWGDYAGN
+102 LWGDYAED

-120 SHKITAEGN
+120 NHKITAVGN

-135 LATGSLNIT
+135 LATGSLNII

-157 HGAISVAGASQKK
+157 HGAISVAGESQKK

-204 LDGCTLKSEGSGITV
+204 LDGCTLNSKGSGITV

-235 GTKIEAK
+235 GTKIEAE

-268 ETRNGTLNVGE
+268 ETRNGTLNVGAG
-279 NAVIT
+279 AVIT
-284 GGDGESSNSSSG
+284 GGTGEAGNAPNGNG
-296 SGSAVKNAGI
+296 STAQNAGI
-306 AVSQH
+306 AVAQH
-311 TTKGDISVN
+311 TTKGGITVN
-320 VSDGASVSG
+320 VSDGAAVSG

-338 ENGDGQQKLEVKVSG
+338 QANEEPGDLKVTVDG
-353 EETKLTATNDKGSA
+353 EATKLTATNENGHA
-367 IYNQSPVDISVTGG
+367 IFNQAPVDVVVTGG
-381 TIDGNVTMAATTGSS
+381 TIEGNVAMSTDEKNAGKGGIDITN
-396 DTAVGSIAIKD
+396 
-407 ATVTGS
+407 ATVNGDIT
-413 IANTSGDGA
+413 NESGNGA
-422 AVSVRESTVKGEIAD
+422 AVSVRTSTVTGEIEG
-437 NVGIV
+437 VGIV

-462 LKAEPD
+462 LKAETA
-468 NAFGNSFPQM
+468 NAFGNSFPKM

-492 LIRVAAKGISNTA
+492 LIRVAAKGISTTA

-529 QNVTVL
+529 QNVTVF
-535 ELEAKPTDW
+535 ELETKPTDW
-544 TGTIQTLTEYEMTV
+544 TGSIQTLTEYEMMV